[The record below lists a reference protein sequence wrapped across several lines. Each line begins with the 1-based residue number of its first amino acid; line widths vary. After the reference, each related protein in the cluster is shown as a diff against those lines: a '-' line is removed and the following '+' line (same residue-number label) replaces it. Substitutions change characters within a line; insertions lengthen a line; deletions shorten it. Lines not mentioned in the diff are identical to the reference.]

1 MNALV
6 IANRGIRTDAE
17 GRVSLNDCHH
27 AAGGEPRHRPSR
39 WLANVQT
46 KALIAEME
54 TAGIPAV
61 KASEGRGGG
70 TFAAQQLVIA
80 YAAWIDPKFHLQV
93 VNTFL
98 AAKVAV
104 PAAPSPMQDLQAALN
119 DPATLRGLL
128 LDHADARLA
137 LERQV
142 DALAPRAA
150 ALDRLMSSGK
160 TLSLT
165 EAAKFLQVSPR
176 AFMTW
181 LATIGW
187 TYRSGG
193 FGDWQAHQRRID
205 AGDMRHVMLEID
217 HYGVMQVKA
226 QAKVTAKGLARLAK
240 LLEMPNAPPIAA

>member
-6 IANRGIRTDAE
+6 IASRGIRTDSE

-27 AAGGEPRHRPSR
+27 ASGGEDRHRPSR

-54 TAGIPAV
+54 TDGIPSV

-70 TFAAQQLVIA
+70 TFAARQLVIA
-80 YAAWIDPKFHLQV
+80 YAAWIGPKFHLQV

-98 AAKVAV
+98 AAKAAV
-104 PAAPSPMQDLQAALN
+104 PAAPSPMQELQAALN

-193 FGDWQAHQRRID
+193 CGDWQAHQRRID

-217 HYGVMQVKA
+217 HRGVMQVKA
-226 QAKVTAKGLARLAK
+226 QAKVTPKGLARLAQ
-240 LLEMPNAPPIAA
+240 LLEFPNPPADPA